1 MSFLKK
7 LKALRATA
15 RPRTASI
22 GVGLAFAS
30 FGRYIF
36 LFQHFA
42 AARQGVSN
50 PDAGLTVPLN
60 NHGFVV
66 YISASESTELALLAY
81 LSGLTFLA
89 AAIIAGAPQ
98 RKMAWELYEPPV
110 PRVARLYCSISFILC
125 EILLYWYTLPIACAL
140 VRHGLVL

>member
-7 LKALRATA
+7 FIALRATP

-22 GVGLAFAS
+22 GVGIAFAC

-36 LFQHFA
+36 LLQHFA
-42 AARQGVSN
+42 AVRQGVSN

-89 AAIIAGAPQ
+89 TAIIAGVPQ
-98 RKMAWELYEPPV
+98 KKMAWELYSPPV
-110 PRVARLYCSISFILC
+110 HKLARLHCSISFIVW
-125 EILLYWYTLPIACAL
+125 ETLLYWYTLPIASAL